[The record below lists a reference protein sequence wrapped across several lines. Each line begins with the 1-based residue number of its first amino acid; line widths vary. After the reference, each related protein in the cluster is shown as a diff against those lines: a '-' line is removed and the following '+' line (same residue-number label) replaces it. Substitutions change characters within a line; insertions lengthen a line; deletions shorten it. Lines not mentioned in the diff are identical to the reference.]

1 MKQFLDPMTALLLT
15 FNAIA
20 FVVCCALSSPVD
32 IATLIWILN
41 TTIWVIG
48 YRQEEMR
55 AERYLDLYE
64 SKTNEAERLTDELAA
79 MTEEHKQLLRKIG
92 MKVDD

>member
-1 MKQFLDPMTALLLT
+1 MTALLLT

-20 FVVCCALSSPVD
+20 FAVCALSSPVD
-32 IATLIWILN
+32 FATLIWVLN

-48 YRQEEMR
+48 YRQEEMA
-55 AERYLDLYE
+55 AEEYKELYE
-64 SKTNEAERLTDELAA
+64 SESKKVERLTDELAA
-79 MTEEHKQLLRKIG
+79 MTEEHKQLLRKVG